1 MRIPAAILF
10 LLLLSLPLAASGFL
24 VDYYMVRI
32 DVDDAR
38 DMVIRE
44 NLSLEYTEPSHGFY
58 RDIQHRFG
66 NLDAAVDVLWT
77 SSPVSLSDDGSFISI
92 RFGDPDK
99 LLSGGP
105 YAYGIEYSYSLGAD
119 PYDDYDELYYNIVTP
134 DTWDSAIGRAAFEV
148 NLPHPV
154 DADRIWV
161 TAGQYGSEMEIPFM
175 LSDDGTVIS
184 GRYADLPHGFG
195 ITLRVEMD
203 EGYFSSAP
211 RASGTASVSFIAT
224 VAISLVMFL
233 SLLLLWFAKGRDEQI
248 IAPARFSPPDGLDPM
263 ECAYISE
270 GTLAP
275 RAITSMLLYWADRG
289 FLTIDEKDD
298 GFLIT
303 RTGDLPD
310 DCGEPERL
318 AFAAFFSSSSS
329 FSSSEMA
336 SAGFRARIQAAERSM
351 AEHFSGDRILS
362 SPESIRLKKRAN
374 LLILLSVVLF
384 SALATLQFLGF
395 PTVFVIIPMMMAY
408 LMLAGIAKR
417 AERRM
422 RLDGLKL
429 RQMLP
434 VLPFLAFM
442 WFFTVT
448 ALSSFG
454 LDGRMAGIECG
465 VFLILLVLSVFLA
478 ASLERPSSYAIR
490 MLGQIIGYRDFIC
503 TVEKDRIERLSA
515 EDPAFFYHVLSY
527 AVAFGLEDR
536 WVKAFNGLFVQPVPW
551 YRCSTVPDIFIIS
564 SFARRCTHEAFSA
577 TRSQHRSGMRTGRG
591 SSGFSGG
598 GFSGGGGRSW

>member
-1 MRIPAAILF
+1 MRIPAVILF
-10 LLLLSLPLAASGFL
+10 LLLLSLPLAASGFF

-105 YAYGIEYSYSLGAD
+105 YAYVIEYSYSLGAD

-134 DTWDSAIGRAAFEV
+134 ETWDSAIGRAAFEV

-161 TAGQYGSEMEIPFM
+161 TAGQYGSEMKIPFM

-318 AFAAFFSSSSS
+318 LFAAFFSSSSS
-329 FSSSEMA
+329 FSSSEMG

-362 SPESIRLKKRAN
+362 SPESIRLKKRAH

-384 SALATLQFLGF
+384 SALATLQFPGF
-395 PTVFVIIPMMMAY
+395 PTVFVIMPMMMAY
-408 LMLAGIAKR
+408 LLLAGIAKR
-417 AERRM
+417 AERKM
-422 RLDGLKL
+422 RLDGLNL

-465 VFLILLVLSVFLA
+465 VFLILLALSVFLA
-478 ASLERPSSYAIR
+478 ASLERPSGYAIR

-536 WVKAFNGLFVQPVPW
+536 WVKAFSGLFVQPVPW

-564 SFARRCTHEAFSA
+564 SFARRCTHAASSA
-577 TRSQHRSGMRTGRG
+577 TRPQHRSGMHTERG